1 MLILFRESDSINY
14 LKCVSLVLEQMR
26 RLPIDHREIHLMFM
40 AGHFVVQQING
51 SFNAVS
57 PNMKMEQRN
66 QRSFK
71 ASMLL
76 LARQEKQSM

>member
-1 MLILFRESDSINY
+1 
-14 LKCVSLVLEQMR
+14 MR
-26 RLPIDHREIHLMFM
+26 RLLIDHPEIHLMFM
-40 AGHFVVQQING
+40 SGHFVVQQING
-51 SFNAVS
+51 SFNVVS

-76 LARQEKQSM
+76 LARKAKYVTE